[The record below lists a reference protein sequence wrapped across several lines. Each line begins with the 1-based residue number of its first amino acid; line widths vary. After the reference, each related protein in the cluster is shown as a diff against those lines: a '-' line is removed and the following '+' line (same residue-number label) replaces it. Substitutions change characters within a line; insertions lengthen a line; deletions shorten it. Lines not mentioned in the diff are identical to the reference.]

1 MPLLLPL
8 SRPQRRR
15 IHKIIHATLD
25 KGHARRLMTILLL
38 HYGRLITNVYH
49 LTGAARSAIGRWFQW
64 YREKGVDALEAL
76 PSGRAPILPVA
87 KIVTLLVL
95 LIQFSPQ
102 YLITFIT
109 GVVYFKY
116 FCSEESAINSVWSAD
131 NACN

>member
-1 MPLLLPL
+1 MIPLLLPL

-25 KGHARRLMTILLL
+25 KGHARRLMAILLL

-64 YREKGVDALEAL
+64 YREKGIDGLEVL

-95 LIQFSPQ
+95 LIPFPQ
-102 YLITFIT
+102 NI
-109 GVVYFKY
+109 
-116 FCSEESAINSVWSAD
+116 
-131 NACN
+131 